1 VVVGNA
7 AVVMPSAAGLMLS
20 AKAFADIIG
29 GTALSFTWIVKL
41 EVPADVGVPLIGPDG
56 ELKFRV
62 KPAGNEPPL
71 TVQL

>member
-1 VVVGNA
+1 VVAGNA

-41 EVPADVGVPLIGPDG
+41 EVPADVGVPLIAPDTG
-56 ELKFRV
+56 SRDN
-62 KPAGNEPPL
+62 PAGNEPPL
-71 TVQL
+71 TDQL